1 MPKMKTHSGTKKR
14 LKITASGLVTRGRP
28 GTSHLAPGK
37 TQKRIRKLRKQGL
50 VARADLGRIKQQVAN
65 IANK

>member
-14 LKITASGLVTRGRP
+14 LKVTATGKLKRGRP

-37 TQKRIRKLRKQGL
+37 TQKRIRHLRKQTTVSSG
-50 VARADLGRIKQQVAN
+50 DLKRIRKQVAN
-65 IANK
+65 LK